1 MWSVTGLSLSMFL
14 GFIHVTADMCIR
26 TILHTF
32 VLSNSIPVQSFVIFF
47 HSTVDGHLLTP
58 TF

>member
-1 MWSVTGLSLSMFL
+1 MWSVVTGLSLSMFL
-14 GFIHVTADMCIR
+14 RFIHLTAHIR
-26 TILHTF
+26 IILHTS

>member
-14 GFIHVTADMCIR
+14 GFIHVTAHIR